1 MESLELVNCTEIDW
15 TPWKYVETGYC
26 VGQLG
31 YDDFSTEGPLTRG
44 KGLLERW
51 STKVCRLLEWHR
63 SRGYTARTYEP
74 AACFSC
80 TLPRLH
86 GLRLPFS
93 FPFPGQTALSFLFF
107 NFYLTPLDSSM
118 LLFWSYWLLEGCRFI
133 AWRTAKGSRKPML
146 VDNGT
151 GRVILFNVFHVSNAS
166 ASLKASSFPGLRVL
180 LHRFVVCS
188 VFLPVGGRQAG
199 PHFCGHNPTLS
210 KGSAE
215 CSIKKDTT
223 FLSGEMPRIHSLAFG
238 FPVSP
243 PTNETTDTS
252 EWEYTDLVR
261 KSIQ

>member
-1 MESLELVNCTEIDW
+1 MEICQNGLLRRSTGIRRLFHGRATDPRQGTSRAVIHQSMSL
-15 TPWKYVETGYC
+15 
-26 VGQLG
+26 VGVA
-31 YDDFSTEGPLTRG
+31 PLTR
-44 KGLLERW
+44 LY
-51 STKVCRLLEWHR
+51 STYIWTGCVFQLHF
-63 SRGYTARTYEP
+63 
-74 AACFSC
+74 AALAWPS
-80 TLPRLH
+80 T
-86 GLRLPFS
+86 PFFVS
-93 FPFPGQTALSFLFF
+93 IPGQTALSSLFF